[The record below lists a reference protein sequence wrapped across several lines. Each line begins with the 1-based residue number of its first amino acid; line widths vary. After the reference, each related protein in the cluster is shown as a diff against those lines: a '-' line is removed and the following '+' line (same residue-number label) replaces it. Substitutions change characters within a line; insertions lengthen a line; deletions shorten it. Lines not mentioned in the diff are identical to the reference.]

1 MTTTDS
7 AIRAKL
13 LPIVLVKTLVPW
25 WPATTPTTTATTCRT
40 PVMSACSITIPLRP
54 CVFRQ
59 SNPAVV
65 GVRVI
70 AGKLQAGVN
79 LVLPSGKR
87 IGKIKQMKMG
97 QENISEANQGAE
109 VAISIEGPTVG
120 RQINVGDDL
129 YVEIPEHHVKILE
142 GEMTSHLTGDMNE
155 ILDEYTRIRRKERPF
170 WGK

>member
-1 MTTTDS
+1 M
-7 AIRAKL
+7 
-13 LPIVLVKTLVPW
+13 
-25 WPATTPTTTATTCRT
+25 
-40 PVMSACSITIPLRP
+40 
-54 CVFRQ
+54 
-59 SNPAVV
+59 V